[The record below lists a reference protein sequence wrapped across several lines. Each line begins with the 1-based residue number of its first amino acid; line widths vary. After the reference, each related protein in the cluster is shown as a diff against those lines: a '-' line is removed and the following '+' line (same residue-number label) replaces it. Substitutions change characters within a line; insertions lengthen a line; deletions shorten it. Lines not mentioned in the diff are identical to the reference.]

1 MSLIRTAV
9 TLAFTTALV
18 ATIGCSSSKSTKKA
32 AASGA
37 PKTVTTKQPASA
49 PKPTTKSGSN
59 VSSNK
64 SSAVAVEADPDCTEA
79 EEGLAACVDT
89 FAVFCASSKLYALDC
104 NAAFGG
110 TCGVL
115 DDGTVDCV
123 IETEE

>member
-1 MSLIRTAV
+1 MSLFRTAV
-9 TLAFTTALV
+9 TLAFATALV
-18 ATIGCSSSKSTKKA
+18 ATIGCSSSKNAKRS

-37 PKTVTTKQPASA
+37 PKTATTKQPASA

-64 SSAVAVEADPDCTEA
+64 SSAVEVEADPECTAA
-79 EEGLAACVDT
+79 EEGLAACADT

-104 NAAFGG
+104 SAAFGG

-123 IETEE
+123 IETGE